1 MLQVT
6 AEQVL
11 AALQATGIQ
20 PGDGVLVHSAIQY
33 LGQPLGG
40 VAMYYTALCQ
50 TLDITSG
57 LTPASP
63 GSGTLA
69 VPAFNF
75 LFARGEPYDPQTTP
89 AVGMGALSEYVRQRA
104 EARRTPHPM
113 QSLAVVGRY
122 AADLARRDTASA
134 FDPGSVYERMLELD
148 FKLLLLG
155 ADIQAVSMLH
165 YCEQRAKVPYRY
177 WKEFTGPYHT
187 PHGWE
192 QRSYRMFVRDL
203 QLDPKI
209 ELYPV
214 QRSLQERGKWY
225 SAPLNYGQVA
235 CCRLVDFVAEIDRF
249 LEQDA
254 WLLVTNRPAQGS
266 STR

>member
-6 AEQVL
+6 PEQVV

-20 PGDGVLVHSAIQY
+20 PGDGALVHSAIQY

-40 VAMYYTALCQ
+40 VGMYYTALCQ
-50 TLDITSG
+50 ALKIRPVHDPGT
-57 LTPASP
+57 P

-75 LFARGEPYDPQTTP
+75 AFARGEAYNPQTTP
-89 AVGMGALSEYVRQRA
+89 SAGMGAFSEHVRQRP

-113 QSLAVVGRY
+113 QSLAAVGRF
-122 AADLARRDTASA
+122 AADLASRDTPSA
-134 FDPGSVYERMLELD
+134 FDPGSAYERMLELD

-165 YCEQRAKVPYRY
+165 YSEQRLDVPYRY
-177 WKEFTGPYHT
+177 WKDFSGQYRT

-192 QRSYRMFVRDL
+192 QRTYRMFVRDL

-214 QRSLQERGKWY
+214 QKTLQEHGKWH

-235 CCRLVDFVAEIDRF
+235 CCRLADFVREVDHCLA
-249 LEQDA
+249 QDP
-254 WLLVTNRPAQGS
+254 WSLVTNRPAQ
-266 STR
+266 R